1 MIHRRDEFRGA
12 QATIDKVHQLAK
24 DGKINLFTQYQMA
37 SVKGD
42 KNLESI
48 DIKHDNNE
56 IKNLKTDYVLGFF
69 GLIMQLGPIANWGL
83 NIDKKTIEV
92 DTEKFETNQKGIYA
106 VGDICNYPGKLK
118 LILSGFHEGALAA
131 RACFKLARP
140 NEKYR
145 FEFTTSSKTIK
156 ERLGVKKVIELYSA
170 NTPNGKKISIM
181 LEEIG
186 YEYKVINIDL
196 NKGDQFKPE
205 FKKISPFSK
214 IPVIIDQ
221 DNNKNIFESGAI
233 LMYLAEQ
240 SGKFY
245 DTKDRLEINQWL
257 MAQMGYVGPMLGQH
271 HQFHHYNPGK
281 SQFGEERYFKIS
293 KRIYEELDERLSK
306 SRFLAGENYT
316 IADIGT
322 FPWIARHEWHDIG
335 LKNYK
340 NLTRWYVEISER
352 EAVKKGF
359 KFMNK
364 DEVPPK
370 P

>member
-1 MIHRRDEFRGA
+1 M
-12 QATIDKVHQLAK
+12 
-24 DGKINLFTQYQMA
+24 
-37 SVKGD
+37 
-42 KNLESI
+42 
-48 DIKHDNNE
+48 
-56 IKNLKTDYVLGFF
+56 
-69 GLIMQLGPIANWGL
+69 
-83 NIDKKTIEV
+83 
-92 DTEKFETNQKGIYA
+92 
-106 VGDICNYPGKLK
+106 
-118 LILSGFHEGALAA
+118 
-131 RACFKLARP
+131 
-140 NEKYR
+140 
-145 FEFTTSSKTIK
+145 
-156 ERLGVKKVIELYSA
+156 IELYSA

-205 FKKISPFSK
+205 FKKISPLSK

-293 KRIYEELDERLSK
+293 KRIYEELEERLSQ